1 MYAAFVKLLNMSAAA
16 GILIAV
22 VCLLRL
28 VMKRVPKKYIC
39 FLWGIVALRLIC
51 PISISSAISAF
62 NYIGYTSQNGGQ
74 IAYIQYNGKSEKP
87 MGELPGFST
96 NTVDADSAVV
106 TEHRPNFY
114 LPTAMGIWAAGMA
127 AMVLYTAFGY
137 RRIRVQVRE
146 AIPLDRRNIFICDG
160 ISTPFILGVLRP
172 QIYLPSTLDAE
183 QQNSVIAHE
192 RAHIA
197 RLDHW
202 WKPIGFLLLS
212 VHWFNPLVWV
222 AYALLCRDIEMAC
235 DEKVISKMTS
245 EQKQTYSTVLLTCSM
260 PRKAITACPLAFGE
274 TSVKQRI
281 KGILNYRK
289 PTAWIAAASLMICL
303 CAAALF
309 LTDPVKAETAGQ
321 SPTIPYALAPS
332 NPLTV
337 SYGDLSFT
345 LPQPFTYTGNSGIT
359 YEGQAVGDVKS
370 YPMELGQLLSGMGWV
385 RFLGFPEWEMENIS
399 VNAGGTDGG
408 PYFIEFFSDV
418 PAGQDLTLYNI
429 HNLFYYEGTLY
440 DLWLDALKVDS
451 DTRNQILS
459 TVNLGGT
466 IQSDTIDEDNGIQTR
481 TFYYSIESARNLYS
495 SPSEGA
501 RVMGVLSAQ
510 ERFLVLREEDV
521 GNARWV
527 YGTSQ
532 DQNLVGWLKLDEY
545 VFVSDDAQTEA
556 SQEMPTTEAG
566 STDTKTPFGEET
578 DAEVIRAAV
587 ESNQITCGI
596 CGGTV
601 EWILDRTVTTS
612 DTHPYI
618 THDSEGNG
626 AEQKCTF
633 LVTTNY
639 EKYICT
645 SCGTQLVENAYVASV
660 VHQDCG
666 A

>member
-1 MYAAFVKLLNMSAAA
+1 MYAAFVRFLNMSAAA

-39 FLWGIVALRLIC
+39 LLWGIVALRLIL
-51 PISISSAISAF
+51 PISISSPVSVF
-62 NYIGYTSQNGGQ
+62 NYIGHPSQSSGQ

-87 MGELPGFST
+87 MGELPGLGT
-96 NTVDADSAVV
+96 NTVAADSTAV
-106 TEHRPNFY
+106 TEQRPNFY
-114 LPTAMGIWAAGMA
+114 LPTAMGIWAMGMA
-127 AMVLYTAFGY
+127 AMVLYTVLGY
-137 RRIRVQVRE
+137 WRVRVQVRE

-289 PTAWIAAASLMICL
+289 PTAWIAAASLMVCL
-303 CAAALF
+303 CAAVLF
-309 LTDPVKAETAGQ
+309 LTDPVKAEASGE
-321 SPTIPYALAPS
+321 S
-332 NPLTV
+332 LTV

-345 LPQPFTYTGNSGIT
+345 LPQSFHCVENSGIT
-359 YEGQAVGDVKS
+359 YEGRVVGGVKS
-370 YPMELGQLLSGMGWV
+370 YSMELGQLLSGMGWV
-385 RFLGFPEWEMENIS
+385 RTLGFPEWEMENIS
-399 VNAGGTDGG
+399 VNAGGADGG
-408 PYFIEFFSDV
+408 PYFIEFISDV
-418 PAGQDLTLYNI
+418 PEGEDLTLYNI
-429 HNLFYYEGTLY
+429 HNLFYYEGSLY

-459 TVNLGGT
+459 TVYLGST
-466 IQSDTIDEDNGIQTR
+466 IQSDTIGRTDADNGIQNR
-481 TFYYSIESARNLYS
+481 TFYYPIESACNLYS
-495 SPSEGA
+495 SPGEGA
-501 RVMGVLSAQ
+501 RVVAVLSPQ
-510 ERFLVLREEDV
+510 ERFLVLREENIANV
-521 GNARWV
+521 RWA

-532 DQNLVGWLKLDEY
+532 DQNIMGWLKLDEY

-556 SQEMPTTEAG
+556 AQEMPTTESG
-566 STDTKTPFGEET
+566 STDAKTPLGEET
-578 DAEVIRAAV
+578 DAEVIKAAV
-587 ESNQITCGI
+587 ESNQITCCI
-596 CGGTV
+596 CGGAV
-601 EWILDRTVTTS
+601 EWIPDRTVTTS
-612 DTHPYI
+612 DTHPYF
-618 THDSEGNG
+618 TYDSEGNWT
-626 AEQKCTF
+626 EQECTF
-633 LVTTNY
+633 LITTNY
-639 EKYICT
+639 EKYVCT
-645 SCGTQLVENAYVASV
+645 SCRTQLVENSVVASE